1 MKLTQILNET
11 KMADFE
17 KKYALKSRE
26 IGDSPTQSL
35 AGLINLNGKEQF
47 YIDNDDITY
56 TDNNNIKTMKKDLF
70 LKKFNDSVE
79 YLHPKFVWDKPKL
92 TVDGIIKI
100 FINGKWCIPLIIRK
114 YSPKGLAMPGGM
126 IDSDDV
132 NDAKYTFEKEMQE
145 ELNLTSFSNIELFK
159 KFNVKEAR
167 GPVTTFVFTAIS
179 KQTPRAGDD
188 AAAFEWVEVGENFE
202 LLSDF
207 LKTNRN
213 RFAMKHHFD
222 ILSAFAKGK

>member
-26 IGDSPTQSL
+26 IGDSPIQSL

-47 YIDNDDITY
+47 YIDNDVIIY
-56 TDNNNIKTMKKDLF
+56 TDNNNIKNMKKDEF
-70 LKKFNDSVE
+70 LKKFNDSIE

-100 FINGKWCIPLIIRK
+100 FINGKWCMPLIIRK

-145 ELNLTSFSNIELFK
+145 ELNLTNFSNIQLFK

-179 KQTPRAGDD
+179 NQTPRAGDD
-188 AAAFEWVEVGENFE
+188 AADFEWVEVGENFE
-202 LLSDF
+202 LLNDF
-207 LKTNRN
+207 LKANRN

-222 ILSAFAKGK
+222 ILTAFAKGK